1 MLIWESQ
8 AAADREE
15 KAFYQS
21 EMDALRMIAT
31 FRYLFFY
38 GFNKIWMKTRATS
51 YSRPVCPGDLLA
63 LPCAWWTCP

>member
-1 MLIWESQ
+1 MLIRGSQ

-31 FRYLFFY
+31 FRYRFFFFLVLTRY
-38 GFNKIWMKTRATS
+38 G
-51 YSRPVCPGDLLA
+51 
-63 LPCAWWTCP
+63 

>member
-1 MLIWESQ
+1 MFWGKGMLIWESQ

-31 FRYLFFY
+31 FRYLFF
-38 GFNKIWMKTRATS
+38 FM
-51 YSRPVCPGDLLA
+51 V
-63 LPCAWWTCP
+63 